1 MDDQTDDQKNQ
12 ADQKK
17 RRDRRQHFER
27 DQVGEF
33 HLDVK
38 RFHER
43 RQSLGGKQR
52 NKETRQG
59 DQHGECSSE
68 KPQSTPHQE
77 QQNGNDPD
85 KHMNFLWLSELA
97 TFSKHHQ
104 RVKM

>member
-1 MDDQTDDQKNQ
+1 MLIHASPAQSGHLIHGKFEAAGEFPMDDQTDDQKNQ

-38 RFHER
+38 RFHEW

-68 KPQSTPHQE
+68 KPQSTPH
-77 QQNGNDPD
+77 
-85 KHMNFLWLSELA
+85 
-97 TFSKHHQ
+97 
-104 RVKM
+104 